1 MGASQKPRRHNMFKC
16 FALSALCAF
25 FVVGSFAQE
34 PVFINE
40 FMANNAT
47 GHADETGDRQDWIE
61 LRNTSASAVNLT
73 GYYLTDTASNL
84 KKWRIP
90 SGSIPGNGYLIIY
103 ASGDNREIGRAH
115 V

>member
-1 MGASQKPRRHNMFKC
+1 MAQKLPLFCNGHFTNGRGEPILPDVPKTRRRHMSKC
-16 FALSALCAF
+16 FVLFALSLLFAA
-25 FVVGSFAQE
+25 GSFGQE

-73 GYYLTDTASNL
+73 GYYLTDTA
-84 KKWRIP
+84 
-90 SGSIPGNGYLIIY
+90 
-103 ASGDNREIGRAH
+103 
-115 V
+115 